1 MEVSTHVSLEYF
13 APQFSIQSFP
23 FISDGLNASMN
34 FIYPERVNGT
44 NSSMNYI
51 FPDMDL
57 DRSID
62 DNLRHG
68 NTKKYKKFKR
78 QANKIRKEWEGDSTT
93 SYSGMCDIIG
103 KYQIFAISKL

>member
-1 MEVSTHVSLEYF
+1 MKMSTHVLFEYF
-13 APQFSIQSFP
+13 APYFSIQSFP
-23 FISDGLNASMN
+23 FILDGL
-34 FIYPERVNGT
+34 

-51 FPDMDL
+51 YDDWVDRLNSSMNYIYPDMDL

-78 QANKIRKEWEGDSTT
+78 QANKIRKEWSGNSTT

-103 KYQIFAISKL
+103 SYQILAISKL

>member
-1 MEVSTHVSLEYF
+1 
-13 APQFSIQSFP
+13 
-23 FISDGLNASMN
+23 MN
-34 FIYPERVNGT
+34 FIYPDKVIRS

-51 FPDMDL
+51 YPDMDL

-62 DNLRHG
+62 DNHRHG

-103 KYQIFAISKL
+103 KYQILAISKL

>member
-1 MEVSTHVSLEYF
+1 MEISKHVPFEYF
-13 APQFSIQSFP
+13 PPRFSIQSSP
-23 FISDGLNASMN
+23 FILDELNSTMN
-34 FIYPERVNGT
+34 FIYPVMVNGT

-51 FPDMDL
+51 YPDMDL

-62 DNLRHG
+62 DNHRHG

-78 QANKIRKEWEGDSTT
+78 QANKIRKEWEGNTTT

-103 KYQIFAISKL
+103 KYQILAISKL

>member
-1 MEVSTHVSLEYF
+1 
-13 APQFSIQSFP
+13 
-23 FISDGLNASMN
+23 MN
-34 FIYPERVNGT
+34 SIYPERVNGT

-62 DNLRHG
+62 YLRHG

-78 QANKIRKEWEGDSTT
+78 QANKIRKEWEGNTTT

>member
-1 MEVSTHVSLEYF
+1 
-13 APQFSIQSFP
+13 
-23 FISDGLNASMN
+23 MN
-34 FIYPERVNGT
+34 SIYPDKVIRS

-51 FPDMDL
+51 YPDMDL
-57 DRSID
+57 DQSID

-78 QANKIRKEWEGDSTT
+78 QFNKVRKEWDSADFDGTHHTTT
-93 SYSGMCDIIG
+93 SYLGMCETIG